1 MISGIIGFILGINI
15 GFIISSLLVA
25 AHNDEEKNRGE

>member
-1 MISGIIGFILGINI
+1 MIAGIIGFIIGINI

-25 AHNDEEKNRGE
+25 AHNNNEERGE

>member
-1 MISGIIGFILGINI
+1 MIAGSIGFIIGINI

-25 AHNDEEKNRGE
+25 AHNNEEERGE